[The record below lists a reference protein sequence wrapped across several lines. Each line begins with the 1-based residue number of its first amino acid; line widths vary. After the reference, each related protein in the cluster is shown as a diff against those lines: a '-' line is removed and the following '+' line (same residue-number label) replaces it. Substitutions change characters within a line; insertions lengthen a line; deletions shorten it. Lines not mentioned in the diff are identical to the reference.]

1 MHVINHDDIDDNNYG
16 DDVDANDDAD
26 DDCENVHI
34 NCCNVI
40 FGPIVSGFSS
50 VQFALKRI
58 GMGVGWVLQCAG

>member
-1 MHVINHDDIDDNNYG
+1 MHVINHDDIDDNDHG
-16 DDVDANDDAD
+16 DDD

-50 VQFALKRI
+50 VQL
-58 GMGVGWVLQCAG
+58 GGLVCVQCAG